1 MTKELLTLK
10 ELGFNPKNI
19 LDVGACVLQWTRD
32 CLDVFPQS
40 NYVMI
45 DGNNHPKNFH
55 YQDQTFKN
63 SIEKNYLVEVLADE
77 IKEVDWYTDALFEK
91 GKPISYGQGSS
102 IFKEKTNF
110 YTHIKPQKRT
120 TNTLDNLFPDLTF
133 ELIKIDTQG
142 SEIPILKG
150 GKELV
155 QRAEVI
161 MLELPFYCEFNENVP
176 SFLEH
181 IQFMESINFVPKD
194 ITEIH
199 QGGSDIKNATLQVD
213 ILFIKKDHPIN
224 KISQEA
230 VNNQFGTTQIP
241 MA

>member
-19 LDVGACVLQWTRD
+19 LDVGACILDWSRE

-40 NYVMI
+40 NYIMI
-45 DGNNHPKNFH
+45 DGNDHAKNFH
-55 YQDQTFKN
+55 YNNEEAREKIKN
-63 SIEKNYLVEVLADE
+63 SYFVEILSDE
-77 IKEVDWYTDALFEK
+77 IKEVDWYTDVRFEE

-161 MLELPFYCEFNENVP
+161 MLELPFYCEFNEGVP

-181 IQFMESINFVPKD
+181 IQFMDSINFIPKD

-199 QGGSDIKNATLQVD
+199 QGGSNIKNATIQID

-230 VNNQFGTTQIP
+230 VSSQSPSIT
-241 MA
+241 

>member
-10 ELGFNPKNI
+10 ELGFTPKNI
-19 LDVGACVLQWTRD
+19 LDVGACILEWTSD
-32 CLDVFPQS
+32 CLDVFPES

-45 DGNNHPKNFH
+45 DGNDHPKNFH
-55 YQDQTFKN
+55 YQDQTYKA
-63 SIEKNYLVEVLADE
+63 SIEKRYLVEVLADE
-77 IKEVDWYTDALFEK
+77 IKEVDWYTDARFNEE

-120 TNTLDNLFPDLTF
+120 TNTLDNLFPDSTF

-181 IQFMESINFVPKD
+181 IQFMDSINFIPKD
-194 ITEIH
+194 ITQIH
-199 QGGSDIKNATLQVD
+199 QGESDIKNVTLQVD
-213 ILFIKKDHPIN
+213 VLFIKKDHPIN

-230 VNNQFGTTQIP
+230 VSSQSPKWFF
-241 MA
+241 